1 MFLANIK
8 FLIAVRY
15 VPTKIAIICY
25 VGILKKKSEVS
36 GHAAFWTFSLCGRL
50 DLTRGGSRI
59 LSEPYPVHKY
69 IDVCQYVDHSGG

>member
-25 VGILKKKSEVS
+25 VGILKKTSEIS
-36 GHAAFWTFSLCGRL
+36 GHGTTQTYPRIDTLQGLLYKILIHDILKRVRL
-50 DLTRGGSRI
+50 
-59 LSEPYPVHKY
+59 ENWY
-69 IDVCQYVDHSGG
+69 